1 MMFML
6 IPKEVIDDIIQK
18 SDIVSI
24 VSERVALSKKGR
36 NFWGL
41 CPFHQDQNASM
52 SVSPEKKFFKCF
64 SCQVSGTV
72 LDFIKDF
79 DNISF
84 QEAVKKLAG
93 LINYDLSKFE
103 SNAALKQNQD
113 AIIYKLNE
121 ESLAFFKLNL
131 RSNEAKPAVK
141 YLHSRDITN
150 EDILFFEIGYLPK
163 TKSLVEHLISKG
175 YNISDIV
182 DAGLGTYNEEHQK
195 LYDIFVDRILFPI
208 RNENKELI
216 GFSGRIIETDSDR
229 PKYLNTKETRVFSK
243 RKIAYNFSEAIRS
256 ARIKKEI
263 IVLEGYMDVISL
275 HKNGIDNAIALMGT
289 ALSQYHINLF
299 KTIKGTVKMFLD
311 GDEPGI
317 KGNIEASQ
325 TLILNN
331 QKVLIVNNPT
341 NNDPDEL
348 IKQGKKSELEK
359 MVLEALNPLQY
370 IISKRWP
377 KVDSKDFNSVEEFMK
392 EICSFVLKCNNSI
405 LYETSVEELEK
416 VTGLSKNAIISFY
429 KKISLKQN
437 SNTFNKKVGTIEQ
450 NLETKPEDKTGSN
463 TSFNILTSLKA
474 YELAEKTILFDLI
487 KSNKNLDLVKEKI
500 REVKFPHKEFGR
512 LISKIIN
519 SYEENINYNESEI
532 KEILTESFS
541 VETLEKIK
549 SFELDPLMFRIKPNI
564 NTSKL
569 IENSFEKLKMY
580 SNEKKIIEINEM
592 LKAENLS
599 KIDRENLM
607 DILSERIKKREEWLA
622 NFNDK
627 SN

>member
-24 VSERVALSKKGR
+24 VSERVTLSKKGR

-79 DNISF
+79 DNTSF

-103 SNAALKQNQD
+103 SNVPLKQNQD

-216 GFSGRIIETDSDR
+216 GFSGRIIETNSDR

-243 RKIAYNFSEAIRS
+243 RKIAYNFSEAIRA

-289 ALSQYHINLF
+289 ALSQYHVNLF

-348 IKQGKKSELEK
+348 IKQGRKSELEK
-359 MVLEALNPLQY
+359 MVVEALNPLQY

-392 EICSFVLKCNNSI
+392 EICSFVLKCNNNI

-416 VTGLSKNAIISFY
+416 VTGLSKTAIISFY

-437 SNTFNKKVGTIEQ
+437 LNGFNKKVDTIER
-450 NLETKPEDKTGSN
+450 NLEIKPEEKKDGN
-463 TSFNILTSLKA
+463 TSFNVLTSLKA

-519 SYEENINYNESEI
+519 SYEENINYNESQI
-532 KEILTESFS
+532 KEILTQSFS
-541 VETLEKIK
+541 VETLEEIK
-549 SFELDPLMFRIKPNI
+549 TFELDPLMFRIKSNI

-580 SNEKKIIEINEM
+580 SNEKKINEINEM

-599 KIDRENLM
+599 RIDRENLM

-622 NFNDK
+622 NFKDK
-627 SN
+627 NN

>member
-1 MMFML
+1 ML
-6 IPKEVIDDIIQK
+6 IPKEVIDDIIEK

-72 LDFIKDF
+72 LDFVKDF

-84 QEAVKKLAG
+84 QEAIKKLAVI
-93 LINYDLSKFE
+93 LNYDLSKFE
-103 SNAALKQNQD
+103 NENPVKQNKNT
-113 AIIYKLNE
+113 IIYKLNE

-150 EDILFFEIGYLPK
+150 EDIAFFEIGFLPK
-163 TKSLVEHLISKG
+163 NNSLVGHLISKG

-182 DAGLGTYNEEHQK
+182 EAGLGTYNEDRQK
-195 LYDIFVDRILFPI
+195 MYDIFTDRIMFPI

-216 GFSGRIIETDSDR
+216 GFSGRIIEANSEK
-229 PKYLNTKETRVFSK
+229 PKYLNTKETPVFSK
-243 RKIAYNFSEAIRS
+243 RKIAYNFSEAIKS
-256 ARIKKEI
+256 ARVKKEL

-275 HKNGIDNAIALMGT
+275 HKNGIDNTIALMGT
-289 ALSQYHINLF
+289 ALSQYHVSIF
-299 KTIKGTVKMFLD
+299 KNIKGTIKMFLD

-331 QKVLIVNNPT
+331 QKVLVVNNPT

-348 IKQGKKSELEK
+348 IKQGKKAEIEK
-359 MVLEALNPLQY
+359 MISEALNPLEY

-377 KVDSKDFNSVEEFMK
+377 KVNSKDFNSVEEFMK
-392 EICSFVLKCNNSI
+392 EICSFVLKCNNNI
-405 LYETSVEELEK
+405 LYETSIDELEK
-416 VTGLSKNAIISFY
+416 ITGLSKEAIINFY
-429 KKISLKQN
+429 KKISNKQIN
-437 SNTFNKKVGTIEQ
+437 SISNNKVE
-450 NLETKPEDKTGSN
+450 EVKTSSEKQAVNNKN
-463 TSFNILTSLKA
+463 TSFNILSSLKA

-487 KSNKNLDLVKEKI
+487 KSNKNLELIKDKI

-512 LISKIIN
+512 LILKIIN
-519 SYEENINYNESEI
+519 SYEENMNYNETEI
-532 KEILTESFS
+532 KEIINQNFS
-541 VETLEKIK
+541 QETLEEINLYE
-549 SFELDPLMFRIKPNI
+549 SDPLMVRIKPEA
-564 NTSKL
+564 NTAKL

-580 SNEKKIIEINEM
+580 SNEKKIAEINEM
-592 LKAENLS
+592 LNSNNLS
-599 KIDRENLM
+599 KNDRDNLM
-607 DILSERIKKREEWLA
+607 DILSERIKKREEWLG

-627 SN
+627 NN

>member
-1 MMFML
+1 MILML
-6 IPKEVIDDIIQK
+6 IPKEVIDDIIEK

-72 LDFIKDF
+72 LDFVKDF

-84 QEAVKKLAG
+84 QEAIKKLAVI
-93 LINYDLSKFE
+93 LNYDLSKFE
-103 SNAALKQNQD
+103 NENPVKQNKNT
-113 AIIYKLNE
+113 IIYKLNE

-150 EDILFFEIGYLPK
+150 EDIAFFEIGFLPK
-163 TKSLVEHLISKG
+163 NNSLVEHLISKG

-182 DAGLGTYNEEHQK
+182 EAGLGTYNEDHQK
-195 LYDIFVDRILFPI
+195 MYDIFTDRIMFPI

-216 GFSGRIIETDSDR
+216 GFSGRIIETNSEK
-229 PKYLNTKETRVFSK
+229 PKYLNTKETPVFSK
-243 RKIAYNFSEAIRS
+243 RKIAYNFSEAIKS
-256 ARIKKEI
+256 ARVKKEL

-275 HKNGIDNAIALMGT
+275 HKNGIDNTIALMGT
-289 ALSQYHINLF
+289 ALSQYHVSIF
-299 KTIKGTVKMFLD
+299 KNIKGTIKMFLD

-331 QKVLIVNNPT
+331 QKVLVVNNPT

-348 IKQGKKSELEK
+348 IKQGKKAEIEK
-359 MVLEALNPLQY
+359 MISEALNPLEY

-377 KVDSKDFNSVEEFMK
+377 KVNSKDFNSVEEFMK
-392 EICSFVLKCNNSI
+392 EICSFVLKCNNNI
-405 LYETSVEELEK
+405 LYETSIDELEK
-416 VTGLSKNAIISFY
+416 ITGLSKEAIINFY
-429 KKISLKQN
+429 KKISNKQIN
-437 SNTFNKKVGTIEQ
+437 SISNNKVE
-450 NLETKPEDKTGSN
+450 EVKTSSEKQAVNNKN
-463 TSFNILTSLKA
+463 TSFNILSSLKA

-487 KSNKNLDLVKEKI
+487 KSNKNLELIKDKI

-512 LISKIIN
+512 LILKIIN
-519 SYEENINYNESEI
+519 SYEENMNYNQTEI
-532 KEILTESFS
+532 KEIINQNFS
-541 VETLEKIK
+541 QETLEEINLYE
-549 SFELDPLMFRIKPNI
+549 SDPLMVRIKPEA
-564 NTSKL
+564 NTAKL

-580 SNEKKIIEINEM
+580 SNEKKIAEINEM
-592 LKAENLS
+592 LNSNNLS
-599 KIDRENLM
+599 KNDRDNLM
-607 DILSERIKKREEWLA
+607 DILSERIKKREEWLG

-627 SN
+627 NN

>member
-1 MMFML
+1 ML

-450 NLETKPEDKTGSN
+450 NFETKPEDKTGGN

>member
-1 MMFML
+1 MILML
-6 IPKEVIDDIIQK
+6 IPKEVIDDIIEK

-72 LDFIKDF
+72 LDFVKDF

-84 QEAVKKLAG
+84 QEAIKKLAVI
-93 LINYDLSKFE
+93 LNYDLSKFE
-103 SNAALKQNQD
+103 NENPVKQNKNT
-113 AIIYKLNE
+113 IIYKLNE

-131 RSNEAKPAVK
+131 RSNEAKHAVK

-150 EDILFFEIGYLPK
+150 EDIAFFEIGFLPK
-163 TKSLVEHLISKG
+163 NNSLVEHLISKG

-182 DAGLGTYNEEHQK
+182 EAGLGTYNEERQK
-195 LYDIFVDRILFPI
+195 MYDIFTDRIMFPI

-216 GFSGRIIETDSDR
+216 GFSGRIIETNSEK
-229 PKYLNTKETRVFSK
+229 PKYLNTKETPVFSK
-243 RKIAYNFSEAIRS
+243 RKIAYNFSEAIKS
-256 ARIKKEI
+256 ARVKKEL

-275 HKNGIDNAIALMGT
+275 HKNGIDNTIALMGT
-289 ALSQYHINLF
+289 ALSQYHVSIF
-299 KTIKGTVKMFLD
+299 KNIKGTIKMFLD

-331 QKVLIVNNPT
+331 QKVLVVNNPT

-348 IKQGKKSELEK
+348 IKQGKKAEIEK
-359 MVLEALNPLQY
+359 MISEALNPLEY

-377 KVDSKDFNSVEEFMK
+377 KVNSKDFNSVEEFMK
-392 EICSFVLKCNNSI
+392 EICSFVLKCNNNI
-405 LYETSVEELEK
+405 LYETSIDELEK
-416 VTGLSKNAIISFY
+416 ITGLSKEAIINFY
-429 KKISLKQN
+429 KKILNKQIN
-437 SNTFNKKVGTIEQ
+437 SISNNKVE
-450 NLETKPEDKTGSN
+450 EVKTSSEKQAVNNKN
-463 TSFNILTSLKA
+463 TSFNILSSLKA

-487 KSNKNLDLVKEKI
+487 KSNKNLELIKDKI

-512 LISKIIN
+512 LILKIIN
-519 SYEENINYNESEI
+519 SYEENMNYNETEI
-532 KEILTESFS
+532 KEIINQNFS
-541 VETLEKIK
+541 QETLEEINLYE
-549 SFELDPLMFRIKPNI
+549 SDPLMVRIKPEA
-564 NTSKL
+564 NTAKL

-580 SNEKKIIEINEM
+580 SNEKKIAEINEM
-592 LKAENLS
+592 LNSNNLS
-599 KIDRENLM
+599 KNDRDNLM
-607 DILSERIKKREEWLA
+607 DILSERIKKREEWLG

-627 SN
+627 NN

>member
-1 MMFML
+1 ML

-24 VSERVALSKKGR
+24 VSERVTLSKKGR

-79 DNISF
+79 DNTSF
-84 QEAVKKLAG
+84 QEAVKKLAS

-103 SNAALKQNQD
+103 SNAPLKQNQD

-121 ESLAFFKLNL
+121 EALAFFKLNL

-216 GFSGRIIETDSDR
+216 GFSGRIIETNSDR

-243 RKIAYNFSEAIRS
+243 RKIAYNFSEAIRA

-289 ALSQYHINLF
+289 ALSQYHVNLF

-348 IKQGKKSELEK
+348 IKQGRKSELEK
-359 MVLEALNPLQY
+359 MVVEALNPLQY

-392 EICSFVLKCNNSI
+392 EICSFVLKCNNNI

-416 VTGLSKNAIISFY
+416 VTGLSKAAIINFY

-437 SNTFNKKVGTIEQ
+437 SNAFNKKADTIER
-450 NLETKPEDKTGSN
+450 NLEIKPEEKKAGN
-463 TSFNILTSLKA
+463 TSFNVLTSLKA

-519 SYEENINYNESEI
+519 SYEENINYNESQI

-541 VETLEKIK
+541 VETLEEIK
-549 SFELDPLMFRIKPNI
+549 TFELDPLMFRIKSNI

-580 SNEKKIIEINEM
+580 SNEKKISEINEM

-599 KIDRENLM
+599 RIDRENLM

-627 SN
+627 NN

>member
-1 MMFML
+1 ML
-6 IPKEVIDDIIQK
+6 IPKEVIDDIIEK

-72 LDFIKDF
+72 LDFVKDF

-84 QEAVKKLAG
+84 QEAIKKLAVI
-93 LINYDLSKFE
+93 LNYDLSKFE
-103 SNAALKQNQD
+103 NENPVKQNKNT
-113 AIIYKLNE
+113 IIYKLNE

-150 EDILFFEIGYLPK
+150 EDIAFFEIGFLPK
-163 TKSLVEHLISKG
+163 NNSLVEHLISKG

-182 DAGLGTYNEEHQK
+182 EAGLGTYNEDRQK
-195 LYDIFVDRILFPI
+195 MYDIFTDRIMFPI

-216 GFSGRIIETDSDR
+216 GFSGRIIETNSEK
-229 PKYLNTKETRVFSK
+229 PKYLNTKETPVFSK
-243 RKIAYNFSEAIRS
+243 RKIAYNFSEAIKS
-256 ARIKKEI
+256 ARVKKEL

-275 HKNGIDNAIALMGT
+275 HKNGIDNTIALMGT
-289 ALSQYHINLF
+289 ALSQYHVSIF
-299 KTIKGTVKMFLD
+299 KNIKGTIKMFLD

-331 QKVLIVNNPT
+331 QKVLVVNNPT

-348 IKQGKKSELEK
+348 IKQGKKAEIEK
-359 MVLEALNPLQY
+359 MISEALNPLEY

-377 KVDSKDFNSVEEFMK
+377 KVNSKDFNSVEEFMK
-392 EICSFVLKCNNSI
+392 EICSFVLKCNNNI
-405 LYETSVEELEK
+405 LYETSIDELEK
-416 VTGLSKNAIISFY
+416 ITGLSKEAIINFY
-429 KKISLKQN
+429 KKISNKQIN
-437 SNTFNKKVGTIEQ
+437 SISNNKVEEVQTSSEKQAV
-450 NLETKPEDKTGSN
+450 NNKN
-463 TSFNILTSLKA
+463 TSFNILSSLKA

-487 KSNKNLDLVKEKI
+487 KSNKNLELIKDKI

-512 LISKIIN
+512 LILKIIN
-519 SYEENINYNESEI
+519 SYEENMNYNETEI
-532 KEILTESFS
+532 KEIINQNFS
-541 VETLEKIK
+541 QETLEEINLYE
-549 SFELDPLMFRIKPNI
+549 SDPLMVRIKPEA
-564 NTSKL
+564 NTAKL

-580 SNEKKIIEINEM
+580 SNEKKIAEINEM
-592 LKAENLS
+592 LNSNNLS
-599 KIDRENLM
+599 KNDRDNLM
-607 DILSERIKKREEWLA
+607 DILSERIKKREEWLG

-627 SN
+627 NN

>member
-1 MMFML
+1 MILML
-6 IPKEVIDDIIQK
+6 IPKEVIDDIIEK

-72 LDFIKDF
+72 LDFVKDF

-84 QEAVKKLAG
+84 QEAIKKLAVI
-93 LINYDLSKFE
+93 LNYDLSKFE
-103 SNAALKQNQD
+103 NENPVKQNKNT
-113 AIIYKLNE
+113 IIYKLNE

-150 EDILFFEIGYLPK
+150 EDIAFFEIGFLPK
-163 TKSLVEHLISKG
+163 HNSLVEHLISKG

-182 DAGLGTYNEEHQK
+182 EAGLGTYNEERQK
-195 LYDIFVDRILFPI
+195 MYDIFTDRIMFPI

-216 GFSGRIIETDSDR
+216 GFSGRNIETNSEK
-229 PKYLNTKETRVFSK
+229 PKYLNTKETPVFSK
-243 RKIAYNFSEAIRS
+243 RKIAYNFSEAIKS
-256 ARIKKEI
+256 ARIKKEL

-275 HKNGIDNAIALMGT
+275 HKNGIDNTIALMGT
-289 ALSQYHINLF
+289 ALSQYHVNIF
-299 KTIKGTVKMFLD
+299 KNIKGTIKMFLD

-348 IKQGKKSELEK
+348 IKQGKKAEIVK
-359 MVLEALNPLQY
+359 MISEALNPLEY

-377 KVDSKDFNSVEEFMK
+377 KVNSKDFNSVEEFMK
-392 EICSFVLKCNNSI
+392 EICSFVLKCNNNI
-405 LYETSVEELEK
+405 LYETSIEELEK
-416 VTGLSKNAIISFY
+416 ITGLSKEAIINFY
-429 KKISLKQN
+429 KKISNKQFN
-437 SNTFNKKVGTIEQ
+437 NISNTKIEEVKTSSEKQEVNNK
-450 NLETKPEDKTGSN
+450 N
-463 TSFNILTSLKA
+463 TSFNILSSLKA

-487 KSNKNLDLVKEKI
+487 KSNKNLELIKDKI

-512 LISKIIN
+512 LILKIIN
-519 SYEENINYNESEI
+519 SYEENMNYNETEI
-532 KEILTESFS
+532 KEIINQNFS
-541 VETLEKIK
+541 QETLEEINLYE
-549 SFELDPLMFRIKPNI
+549 SDPLMVRIKPET
-564 NTSKL
+564 NTAKL

-580 SNEKKIIEINEM
+580 SNEKKIAEINEM
-592 LKAENLS
+592 LNSNNLS
-599 KIDRENLM
+599 KNDRDNLM
-607 DILSERIKKREEWLA
+607 DILSERIKKREEWLG

-627 SN
+627 NN

>member
-24 VSERVALSKKGR
+24 VSERVTLSKKGR

-79 DNISF
+79 DNTSF
-84 QEAVKKLAG
+84 QEAVKKLAS

-103 SNAALKQNQD
+103 SNAPLKQNQD

-121 ESLAFFKLNL
+121 EALAFFKLNL

-216 GFSGRIIETDSDR
+216 GFSGRIIETNSDR

-243 RKIAYNFSEAIRS
+243 RKIAYNFSEAIRA

-289 ALSQYHINLF
+289 ALSQYHVNLF

-348 IKQGKKSELEK
+348 IKQGRKSELEK
-359 MVLEALNPLQY
+359 MVVEALNPLQY

-392 EICSFVLKCNNSI
+392 EICSFVLKCNNNI

-416 VTGLSKNAIISFY
+416 VTGLSKAAIINFY

-437 SNTFNKKVGTIEQ
+437 SNAFNKKADTIER
-450 NLETKPEDKTGSN
+450 NLEIKPEEKKAGN
-463 TSFNILTSLKA
+463 TSFNVLTSLKA

-519 SYEENINYNESEI
+519 SYEENINYNESQI

-541 VETLEKIK
+541 VETLEEIK
-549 SFELDPLMFRIKPNI
+549 TFELDPLMFRIKSNI

-580 SNEKKIIEINEM
+580 SNEKKISEINEM

-599 KIDRENLM
+599 RIDRENLM

-627 SN
+627 NN

>member
-1 MMFML
+1 ML

-24 VSERVALSKKGR
+24 VSERVLLSKKGR

-84 QEAVKKLAG
+84 QEAVKKLAS
-93 LINYDLSKFE
+93 LLNYDLSKFE
-103 SNAALKQNQD
+103 SSVPLKQNHE
-113 AIIYKLNE
+113 AIIFKLNE
-121 ESLAFFKLNL
+121 EAIAFFKLNL
-131 RSNEAKPAVK
+131 RSNEAKTAVK

-150 EDILFFEIGYLPK
+150 DDIQFFEIGYLPK
-163 TKSLVEHLISKG
+163 TNSLVDHLISKG

-182 DAGLGTYNEEHQK
+182 DAGLGTYNEERQK
-195 LYDIFVDRILFPI
+195 MYDIFADRILFPI

-216 GFSGRIIETDSDR
+216 GFSGRIMESDSDR
-229 PKYLNTKETRVFSK
+229 PKYLNTKETKIFSK
-243 RKIAYNFSEAIRS
+243 RKIAYNFSEAIKT
-256 ARIKKEI
+256 ARIKKEL

-275 HKNGIDNAIALMGT
+275 HKNGIDNTIALMGT
-289 ALSQYHINLF
+289 ALSQYHVNLF
-299 KTIKGTVKMFLD
+299 KSIKGTVKMFLD

-325 TLILNN
+325 TLISNN
-331 QKVLIVNNPT
+331 QKVMVVNNPT

-348 IKQGKKSELEK
+348 IKQGRKAEIEK
-359 MVLEALNPLQY
+359 MINEALNPLQY

-377 KVDSKDFNSVEEFMK
+377 KVNSNDFNSVEEFMK
-392 EICSFVLKCNNSI
+392 EICSFVLKCNNNI
-405 LYETSVEELEK
+405 LYETSIDELEK
-416 VTGLSKNAIISFY
+416 ITGLSKEAIINFY
-429 KKISLKQN
+429 KKILKHQISNSFNNRREVIQQN
-437 SNTFNKKVGTIEQ
+437 F
-450 NLETKPEDKTGSN
+450 EDKAIVKTEAS
-463 TSFNILTSLKA
+463 TSFNVLASLKA
-474 YELAEKTILFDLI
+474 YELAEKTILYDLI

-512 LISKIIN
+512 IISKIIN

-532 KEILTESFS
+532 KEILTNTCSAEIIEEIKQY
-541 VETLEKIK
+541 ET
-549 SFELDPLMFRIKPNI
+549 DPLMLRIKQNI
-564 NTSKL
+564 NTYKL

-580 SNEKKIIEINEM
+580 SNEKKIIEIKEM

-599 KIDRENLM
+599 KSDRDNLM
-607 DILSERIKKREEWLA
+607 DILSERIKKREEWLK

>member
-1 MMFML
+1 MILML
-6 IPKEVIDDIIQK
+6 IPKEVIDDIIEK

-72 LDFIKDF
+72 LDFVKDF

-84 QEAVKKLAG
+84 QEAIKKLAVI
-93 LINYDLSKFE
+93 LNYDLSKFE
-103 SNAALKQNQD
+103 NENPVKQNKNT
-113 AIIYKLNE
+113 IIYKLNE

-150 EDILFFEIGYLPK
+150 EDIAFFEIGFLPK
-163 TKSLVEHLISKG
+163 NNSLVEHLISKG

-182 DAGLGTYNEEHQK
+182 EAGLGTYNEDRQK
-195 LYDIFVDRILFPI
+195 MYDIFTDRIMFPI

-216 GFSGRIIETDSDR
+216 GFSGRIIETNSEK
-229 PKYLNTKETRVFSK
+229 PKYLNTKETPVFSK
-243 RKIAYNFSEAIRS
+243 RKIAYNFSEAIKS
-256 ARIKKEI
+256 ARVKKEL

-275 HKNGIDNAIALMGT
+275 HKNGIDNTIALMGT
-289 ALSQYHINLF
+289 ALSQYHVSIF
-299 KTIKGTVKMFLD
+299 KNIKGTIKMFLD

-331 QKVLIVNNPT
+331 QKVLVVNNPT

-348 IKQGKKSELEK
+348 IKQGKKAEIEK
-359 MVLEALNPLQY
+359 MISEALNPLEY

-377 KVDSKDFNSVEEFMK
+377 KVNSKDFNSVEEFMK
-392 EICSFVLKCNNSI
+392 EICSFVLKCNNNI
-405 LYETSVEELEK
+405 LYETSIDELEK
-416 VTGLSKNAIISFY
+416 ITGLSKEAIINFY
-429 KKISLKQN
+429 KKISNKQIN
-437 SNTFNKKVGTIEQ
+437 SISNNKVEEVQTSSEKQAV
-450 NLETKPEDKTGSN
+450 NNKN
-463 TSFNILTSLKA
+463 TSFNILSSLKA

-487 KSNKNLDLVKEKI
+487 KSNKNLELIKDKI

-512 LISKIIN
+512 LILKIIN
-519 SYEENINYNESEI
+519 SYEENMNYNETEI
-532 KEILTESFS
+532 KEIINQNFS
-541 VETLEKIK
+541 QETLEEINLYE
-549 SFELDPLMFRIKPNI
+549 SDPLMVRIKPEA
-564 NTSKL
+564 NTAKL

-580 SNEKKIIEINEM
+580 SNEKKIAEINEM
-592 LKAENLS
+592 LNSNNLS
-599 KIDRENLM
+599 KNDRDNLM
-607 DILSERIKKREEWLA
+607 DILSERIKKREEWLG

-627 SN
+627 NN

>member
-1 MMFML
+1 ML

>member
-1 MMFML
+1 ML
-6 IPKEVIDDIIQK
+6 IPKEVIDDIIEK

-72 LDFIKDF
+72 LDFVKDF

-84 QEAVKKLAG
+84 QEAIKKLAVI
-93 LINYDLSKFE
+93 LNYDLSKFE
-103 SNAALKQNQD
+103 NENPVKQNKNT
-113 AIIYKLNE
+113 IIYKLNE

-150 EDILFFEIGYLPK
+150 EDIAFFEIGFLPK
-163 TKSLVEHLISKG
+163 NNSLVEHLISKG

-182 DAGLGTYNEEHQK
+182 EAGLGTYNEDHQK
-195 LYDIFVDRILFPI
+195 MYDIFTDRIMFPI

-216 GFSGRIIETDSDR
+216 GFSGRIIETNSEK
-229 PKYLNTKETRVFSK
+229 PKYLNTKETPVFSK
-243 RKIAYNFSEAIRS
+243 RKIAYNFSEAIKS
-256 ARIKKEI
+256 ARVKKEL

-275 HKNGIDNAIALMGT
+275 HKNGIDNTIALMGT
-289 ALSQYHINLF
+289 ALSQYHVSIF
-299 KTIKGTVKMFLD
+299 KNIKGTIKMFLD

-331 QKVLIVNNPT
+331 QKVLVVNNPT

-348 IKQGKKSELEK
+348 IKQGKKAEIEK
-359 MVLEALNPLQY
+359 MISEALNPLEY

-377 KVDSKDFNSVEEFMK
+377 KVNSKDFNSVEEFMK
-392 EICSFVLKCNNSI
+392 EICSFVLKCNNNI
-405 LYETSVEELEK
+405 LYETSIDELEK
-416 VTGLSKNAIISFY
+416 ITGLSKEAIINFY
-429 KKISLKQN
+429 KKISNKQIN
-437 SNTFNKKVGTIEQ
+437 SISNNKVE
-450 NLETKPEDKTGSN
+450 EVKTSSEKQAVNNKN
-463 TSFNILTSLKA
+463 TSFNILSSLKA

-487 KSNKNLDLVKEKI
+487 KSNKNLELIKDKI

-512 LISKIIN
+512 LILKIIN
-519 SYEENINYNESEI
+519 SYEENMNYNQTEI
-532 KEILTESFS
+532 KEIINQNFS
-541 VETLEKIK
+541 QETLEEINLYE
-549 SFELDPLMFRIKPNI
+549 SDPLMVRIKPEA
-564 NTSKL
+564 NTAKL

-580 SNEKKIIEINEM
+580 SNEKKIAEINEM
-592 LKAENLS
+592 LNSNNLS
-599 KIDRENLM
+599 KNDRDNLM
-607 DILSERIKKREEWLA
+607 DILSERIKKREEWLG

-627 SN
+627 NN

>member
-1 MMFML
+1 MILML
-6 IPKEVIDDIIQK
+6 IPKEVIDDIIEK

-72 LDFIKDF
+72 LDFVKDF

-84 QEAVKKLAG
+84 QEAIKKLAVI
-93 LINYDLSKFE
+93 LNYDLSKFE
-103 SNAALKQNQD
+103 NENPVKQNKNT
-113 AIIYKLNE
+113 IIYKLNE

-150 EDILFFEIGYLPK
+150 EDIAFFEIGFLPK
-163 TKSLVEHLISKG
+163 NNSLVEHLISKG

-182 DAGLGTYNEEHQK
+182 EAGLGTYNEERQK
-195 LYDIFVDRILFPI
+195 MYDIFTDRIMFPI

-216 GFSGRIIETDSDR
+216 GFSGRIIEANSEK
-229 PKYLNTKETRVFSK
+229 PKYLNTKETPVFSK
-243 RKIAYNFSEAIRS
+243 RKIAYNFSEAIKS
-256 ARIKKEI
+256 ARVKKEL

-275 HKNGIDNAIALMGT
+275 HKNGIDNTIALMGT
-289 ALSQYHINLF
+289 ALSQYHVSIF
-299 KTIKGTVKMFLD
+299 KNIKGTIKMFLD

-331 QKVLIVNNPT
+331 QKVLVVNNPT

-348 IKQGKKSELEK
+348 IKQGKKAEIEK
-359 MVLEALNPLQY
+359 MISEALNPLEY

-377 KVDSKDFNSVEEFMK
+377 KVNSKDFNSVEEFMK
-392 EICSFVLKCNNSI
+392 EICSFVLKCNNNI
-405 LYETSVEELEK
+405 LYETSIDELEK
-416 VTGLSKNAIISFY
+416 ITGLSKEAIINFY
-429 KKISLKQN
+429 KKISNKQIN
-437 SNTFNKKVGTIEQ
+437 SISNNKVEEVKASSEKQAV
-450 NLETKPEDKTGSN
+450 NNKN
-463 TSFNILTSLKA
+463 TSFNILSSLKA

-487 KSNKNLDLVKEKI
+487 KSNKNLELIKDKI

-512 LISKIIN
+512 LILKIIN
-519 SYEENINYNESEI
+519 SYEENMNYNETEI
-532 KEILTESFS
+532 KEIINQNFS
-541 VETLEKIK
+541 QETLEEINLYE
-549 SFELDPLMFRIKPNI
+549 SDPLMVRIKPEA
-564 NTSKL
+564 NTAKL

-580 SNEKKIIEINEM
+580 SNEKKIAEINEM
-592 LKAENLS
+592 LNSNNLS
-599 KIDRENLM
+599 KNDRDNLM
-607 DILSERIKKREEWLA
+607 DILSERIKKREEWLG

-627 SN
+627 NN

>member
-1 MMFML
+1 ML

-24 VSERVALSKKGR
+24 VSERVTLSKKGR

-79 DNISF
+79 DNTSF

-103 SNAALKQNQD
+103 SNVPLKQNQD

-216 GFSGRIIETDSDR
+216 GFSGRIIETNSDR

-243 RKIAYNFSEAIRS
+243 RKIAYNFSEAIRA

-289 ALSQYHINLF
+289 ALSQYHVNLF

-348 IKQGKKSELEK
+348 IKQGRKSELEK
-359 MVLEALNPLQY
+359 MVVEALNPLQY

-392 EICSFVLKCNNSI
+392 EICSFVLKCNNNI

-416 VTGLSKNAIISFY
+416 VTGLSKTAIISFY

-437 SNTFNKKVGTIEQ
+437 LNGFNKKVDTIER
-450 NLETKPEDKTGSN
+450 NLEIKPEEKKDGN
-463 TSFNILTSLKA
+463 TSFNVLTSLKA

-519 SYEENINYNESEI
+519 SYEENINYNESQI
-532 KEILTESFS
+532 KEILTQSFS
-541 VETLEKIK
+541 VETLEEIK
-549 SFELDPLMFRIKPNI
+549 TFELDPLMFRIKSNI

-580 SNEKKIIEINEM
+580 SNEKKINEINEM

-599 KIDRENLM
+599 RIDRENLM

-622 NFNDK
+622 NFKDK
-627 SN
+627 NN

>member
-1 MMFML
+1 ML
-6 IPKEVIDDIIQK
+6 IPKEVIDDIIEK

-72 LDFIKDF
+72 LDFVKDF

-84 QEAVKKLAG
+84 QEAIKKLAVI
-93 LINYDLSKFE
+93 LNYDLSKFE
-103 SNAALKQNQD
+103 NENPVKQNKNT
-113 AIIYKLNE
+113 IIYKLNE

-150 EDILFFEIGYLPK
+150 EDIAFFEIGFLPK
-163 TKSLVEHLISKG
+163 NNSLVEHLISKG

-182 DAGLGTYNEEHQK
+182 EAGLGTYNEERQK
-195 LYDIFVDRILFPI
+195 MYDIFTDRIMFPI

-216 GFSGRIIETDSDR
+216 GFSGRIIEANSEK
-229 PKYLNTKETRVFSK
+229 PKYLNTKETPVFSK
-243 RKIAYNFSEAIRS
+243 RKIAYNFSEAIKS
-256 ARIKKEI
+256 ARVKKEL

-275 HKNGIDNAIALMGT
+275 HKNGIDNTIALMGT
-289 ALSQYHINLF
+289 ALSQYHVSIF
-299 KTIKGTVKMFLD
+299 KNIKGTIKMFLD

-331 QKVLIVNNPT
+331 QKVLVVNNPT

-348 IKQGKKSELEK
+348 IKQGKKAEIEK
-359 MVLEALNPLQY
+359 MISEALNPLEY

-377 KVDSKDFNSVEEFMK
+377 KVNSKDFNSVEEFMK
-392 EICSFVLKCNNSI
+392 EICSFVLKCNNNI
-405 LYETSVEELEK
+405 LYETSIDELEK
-416 VTGLSKNAIISFY
+416 ITGLSKEAIINFY
-429 KKISLKQN
+429 KKISNKQIN
-437 SNTFNKKVGTIEQ
+437 SISNNKVEEVKASSEKQAV
-450 NLETKPEDKTGSN
+450 NNKN
-463 TSFNILTSLKA
+463 TSFNILSSLKA

-487 KSNKNLDLVKEKI
+487 KSNKNLELIKDKI

-512 LISKIIN
+512 LILKIIN
-519 SYEENINYNESEI
+519 SYEENMNYNETEI
-532 KEILTESFS
+532 KEIINQNFS
-541 VETLEKIK
+541 QETLEEINLYE
-549 SFELDPLMFRIKPNI
+549 SDPLMVRIKPEA
-564 NTSKL
+564 NTAKL

-580 SNEKKIIEINEM
+580 SNEKKIAEINEM
-592 LKAENLS
+592 LNSNNLS
-599 KIDRENLM
+599 KNDRDNLM
-607 DILSERIKKREEWLA
+607 DILSERIKKREEWLG

-627 SN
+627 NN